1 MIRGELGEN
10 ISISVILPTYNRM
23 DLLRRAVSTILLQS
37 FMDFELIV
45 IDDLSTDGT
54 KEFLED
60 LVKKD
65 PRVRTIHNAKNN
77 YPDISK
83 NLNEGLSMARGKYI
97 ARLDDDDYWCD
108 MDKLK
113 KQTDFLESHPD
124 YVVVGGGTIVIDD
137 DDKERFRY
145 FKAETDEAIRAHA
158 LFANPFTH
166 STVMFRRD
174 VALAVGGYGNF
185 KNAEDWDLWLR
196 MGLKGKFYNFQEYF
210 VRYLLNDKSKTV
222 IFKRSQSQEILRLLR
237 SYRGQY
243 PNFISAYILNLG
255 QYCFSLLPRG
265 LQKVLYS
272 TLSRAKRTAFS
283 S

>member
-1 MIRGELGEN
+1 MGEH
-10 ISISVILPTYNRM
+10 IPRVTVILPTYNRVG
-23 DLLRRAVSTILLQS
+23 LLARAIDSVLTQS
-37 FMDFELIV
+37 FVDFELI
-45 IDDLSTDGT
+45 IINDASTDGT
-54 KEFLED
+54 KDFLD
-60 LVKKD
+60 NLVKKD
-65 PRVRTIHNAKNN
+65 PRVRPVHNTKNN

-83 NLNEGLSMARGKYI
+83 NLNEGLGLARGKYI

-108 MDKLK
+108 KDKLK
-113 KQTDFLESHPD
+113 KQVDFLESHPG
-124 YVVVGGGTIVIDD
+124 YVLVGGGTIVIDD

-145 FKAETDEAIRAHA
+145 LKLETDEAIRRHA

-174 VALAVGGYGNF
+174 VALSVGGYGNF
-185 KNAEDWDLWLR
+185 KNAEDWDLWLN

-222 IFKRSQSQEILRLLR
+222 IFKRSQSEEVLRLLR
-237 SYRGQY
+237 AHRKQY
-243 PNFISAYILNLG
+243 SGFFLAYILNIG
-255 QYCFSLLPRG
+255 QYCFSLLPRSI
-265 LQKVLYS
+265 QKILYA